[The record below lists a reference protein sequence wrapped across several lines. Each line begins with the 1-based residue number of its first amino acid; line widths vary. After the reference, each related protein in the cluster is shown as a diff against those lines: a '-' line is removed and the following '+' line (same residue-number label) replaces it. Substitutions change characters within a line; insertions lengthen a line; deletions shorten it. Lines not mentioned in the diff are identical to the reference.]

1 MKKLLVIFLMGAGMT
16 INTHAQPPGNGSVP
30 AAVTTAFARQFPGA
44 TKVKWAVKDGQY
56 EARFKQK
63 RQEMS
68 AVYAADGSLG
78 EMEQEI
84 EVWQL
89 PLPVIDY
96 VEQHY
101 GGSIKEAAKVTK
113 ANGEINYEASVKGRE
128 VVFDASCAFL
138 QEEKK

>member
-1 MKKLLVIFLMGAGMT
+1 MT
-16 INTHAQPPGNGSVP
+16 ISTYAQQPGNGSVP
-30 AAVTTAFARQFPGA
+30 EAVTTAFARQFPG
-44 TKVKWAVKDGQY
+44 VKAHWQVRDGEY

-63 RQEMS
+63 RQVRS
-68 AVYAADGSLG
+68 AVYNADGSLAAT
-78 EMEQEI
+78 EQGI

-113 ANGEINYEASVKGRE
+113 ANGEINYEANVKGRE
-128 VVFDASCAFL
+128 VVFDASCAFVK
-138 QEEKK
+138 EEK